1 MDGCFDSVFQPIQ
14 NYQNPAMLLADHRG
28 AKLRGY
34 AHEEGRVSEIQL
46 CTRSRYIAQ
55 KCS

>member
-1 MDGCFDSVFQPIQ
+1 MDGCFDPVFQPIQ